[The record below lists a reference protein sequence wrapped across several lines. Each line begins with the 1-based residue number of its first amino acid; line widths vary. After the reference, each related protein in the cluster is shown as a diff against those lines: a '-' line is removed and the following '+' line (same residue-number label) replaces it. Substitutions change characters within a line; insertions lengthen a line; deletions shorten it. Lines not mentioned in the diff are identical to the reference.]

1 VVSETSRFLVSYCL
15 GCTDSLL
22 FGVPCKIWIMPD
34 GMYFAQ
40 PTRGV
45 RCCTYR
51 KDKTTPNPDFLAGF
65 SLVES
70 DAKIEDLWGQPRD
83 TQLWQAADPLL
94 LKYWT
99 VPPGDTVHVGAEGQP
114 LAFEDKTGVVWRW
127 GLVRGEPQ
135 PASIFELPASKDE
148 CAQPCPWYGGEVS
161 PSEERSFG
169 IDRIRQLTPVTAAY
183 NEAPSAKDECR
194 PHEDEGSCQSETGES
209 TNF

>member
-1 VVSETSRFLVSYCL
+1 
-15 GCTDSLL
+15 L

-127 GLVRGEPQ
+127 GLVRLLSSSYPHQKMNAHSIAPGTVGRSLLLKRDHL
-135 PASIFELPASKDE
+135 ASTEFDSL
-148 CAQPCPWYGGEVS
+148 
-161 PSEERSFG
+161 
-169 IDRIRQLTPVTAAY
+169 RQ
-183 NEAPSAKDECR
+183 
-194 PHEDEGSCQSETGES
+194 
-209 TNF
+209 